1 MRHTSGS
8 LIDGKSNPRTTNPEC
23 KKCNGLGTIYGDP
36 AREQDPDRSH
46 HETLPEL
53 PAGGRAM
60 TNEELIARNEAYAR
74 YQNDLDIVW
83 IGALSISCVFAV
95 VGSLLWKPLLWI
107 GAGIFISFVALW
119 VVTVLC
125 VGLWVWIEAIRG
137 CIKYKKENP
146 KT

>member
-1 MRHTSGS
+1 
-8 LIDGKSNPRTTNPEC
+8 
-23 KKCNGLGTIYGDP
+23 
-36 AREQDPDRSH
+36 
-46 HETLPEL
+46 
-53 PAGGRAM
+53 M

-83 IGALSISCVFAV
+83 MGALSISFVFAV

-107 GAGIFISFVALW
+107 GAGIFISLVALF
-119 VVTVLC
+119 VLAMLG